1 MMPSTLAH
9 AIDLYR
15 YYKSLG
21 EKSLSQTSD
30 EALNWIPDEKSNS
43 INVIIRH
50 LHGNMMSRWT
60 DFLTTDG
67 EKEWRQRDQEFEE
80 HDMTRDQLMQLWEEG
95 WTCLFNALTSL
106 TAEDMEKTI
115 YIRNMG
121 QSVEDA
127 IMRQLAHYSYHVGQ
141 IVYLARLTNNGDWQS
156 LTIPRG
162 NSDEY
167 NKGKNG
173 TREKSRAFHKEPARP
188 EVVGNRYSVSS
199 NWYLLLFTEYRL
211 LITAFTQ
218 LPWSYFIL
226 YILVSHRY
234 YVRLP

>member
-1 MMPSTLAH
+1 MTSTLAH
-9 AIDLYR
+9 TIDLYQ

-21 EKSLSQTSD
+21 EKSLAQTSD

-67 EKEWRQRDQEFEE
+67 EKEWRQRDDEFEE
-80 HDMTRDQLMQLWEEG
+80 HDMSREQLMKLWEEG
-95 WTCLFNALTSL
+95 WACTFNALKSL
-106 TAEDMEKTI
+106 TVEDLEKTI

-141 IVYLARLTNNGDWQS
+141 IVYLCRLTNQGSWKS
-156 LTIPRG
+156 LTIPKG
-162 NSDEY
+162 NSDDY
-167 NKGKNG
+167 NKARFEPGK
-173 TREKSRAFHKEPARP
+173 RIEH
-188 EVVGNRYSVSS
+188 
-199 NWYLLLFTEYRL
+199 FTKNLHEL
-211 LITAFTQ
+211 GDKT
-218 LPWSYFIL
+218 
-226 YILVSHRY
+226 
-234 YVRLP
+234 

>member
-1 MMPSTLAH
+1 MMSTTLAH
-9 AIDLYR
+9 AIDLYQ

-21 EKSLSQTSD
+21 EKSLAQTSD
-30 EALNWIPDEKSNS
+30 DAFNWIPDEKSNS

-67 EKEWRQRDQEFEE
+67 EKEWRQRDGEFEE

-95 WTCLFNALTSL
+95 WSCTLNALKSL
-106 TAEDMEKTI
+106 TADDMEKTI

-141 IVYLARLTNNGDWQS
+141 IVYLARLTNQGDWKS

-167 NKGKNG
+167 NKAKTEPGK
-173 TREKSRAFHKEPARP
+173 RIEH
-188 EVVGNRYSVSS
+188 
-199 NWYLLLFTEYRL
+199 FTKNL
-211 LITAFTQ
+211 HDLK
-218 LPWSYFIL
+218 
-226 YILVSHRY
+226 
-234 YVRLP
+234 